1 MGKFSGKTI
10 SQVRAEGIPDKSFMI
25 DNILETGDLALVYSK
40 PGVGKT
46 LLGGCIAALAVSGGS
61 FLNKWRATAPYSTF
75 ILDTEMHLKTFE
87 ERLRDDFV
95 FQGFEDIPDQ
105 NFKFF
110 NRSSGSGIIPDICNA
125 QDREELSRAF
135 EGSQLVILDS
145 ISNMF
150 RSGDDNAAQSWAPIN
165 EWLSDLRTKHTVI
178 ALYHANKANEFRGS
192 SKIADVYDSIWAL
205 GPLDKTETS
214 MSFYMQNEKD
224 RNNNWGAKKA
234 IGLTRNL
241 ISSGKPL
248 WELCSVSKNPKKDQA
263 IEMMIEGFSQQEIA
277 KRLGVAKSTISKF
290 KAQAAIDGELPDS
303 MRKQTYYKRNDSIG
317 EGDIPF

>member
-40 PGVGKT
+40 PGVGKS

-61 FLNKWRATAPYSTF
+61 FLDKWRATAPYSTF

-95 FQGFEDIPDQ
+95 FQGFEDIPDR

-125 QDREELSRAF
+125 RDREELSQVF

-145 ISNMF
+145 ISYMF

-165 EWLSDLRTKHTVI
+165 EWLSDLRTRHTVI

-205 GPLDKTETS
+205 GPLGKTETS
-214 MSFYMQNEKD
+214 TSLYMQNEKD

-234 IGLTRNL
+234 IGLTRNTP
-241 ISSGKPL
+241 SSGKPL
-248 WELCSVSKNPKKDQA
+248 WELCSVSRNPKRDQA
-263 IEMMIEGFSQQEIA
+263 IEMMMDGISQKDIA
-277 KRLGVAKSTISKF
+277 EKLGVSKSTISKM
-290 KAQAAIDGELPDS
+290 KTQAVFDGDLPAD
-303 MRKQTYYKRNDSIG
+303 MAKQAFYKDDDNSW